1 MKLFFDSV
9 ISEPLKE
16 DHYSIFAASEG

>member
-1 MKLFFDSV
+1 MKLFFNSV